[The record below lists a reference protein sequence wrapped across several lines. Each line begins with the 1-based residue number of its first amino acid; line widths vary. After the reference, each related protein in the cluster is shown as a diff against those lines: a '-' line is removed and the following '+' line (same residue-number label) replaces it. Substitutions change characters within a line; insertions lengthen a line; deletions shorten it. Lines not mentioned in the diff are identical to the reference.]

1 MENKETRAGS
11 VVEIRSDDEKGMF
24 IEGYAL
30 KFDTWSENLGGFKET
45 ITKRA
50 LENTDLSDVRCLVD
64 HLPSQII
71 GRTTAGTL
79 KLDIDD
85 IGLKYRCR
93 LPNTTFARDLYENM
107 KLGNINQCSFGF
119 MLNENGDE
127 IRFDKDDG
135 IYKRTLTSIS
145 KLTDVSVVT
154 YPAYKDTDVKPALRS
169 IENIEHEQRKKVL
182 EIKLRKHEIA
192 NKIW

>member
-50 LENTDLSDVRCLVD
+50 LENADLSDVRCLVD

-135 IYKRTLTSIS
+135 IYKRTLTSIN

>member
-1 MENKETRAGS
+1 MEKETRTGNI
-11 VVEIRSDDEKGMF
+11 VEVRSNDDNDMF

-45 ITKRA
+45 ISKQA

-79 KLDIDD
+79 DLTIDD
-85 IGLKYRCR
+85 TGLKYHCK

-107 KLGNINQCSFGF
+107 RVGNINQCSFGF
-119 MLNENGDE
+119 MLDSDGDE
-127 IRFDKDDG
+127 MRFDEKEG
-135 IYKRTLTSIS
+135 IYKRTLKAIRE
-145 KLTDVSVVT
+145 LTDVSVVT
-154 YPAYKDTDVKPALRS
+154 YPAYKDTNVKPALRS
-169 IENIEHEQRKKVL
+169 IENFEHEKRKNEIRQRL
-182 EIKLRKHEIA
+182 EKMKTR
-192 NKIW
+192 

>member
-11 VVEIRSDDEKGMF
+11 VVEIRSDDEEGMF

-50 LENTDLSDVRCLVD
+50 LENADLSDVRCLVD

>member
-1 MENKETRAGS
+1 MEKETRAGNITE
-11 VVEIRSDDEKGMF
+11 VRSNDDNDMF

-45 ITKRA
+45 ISKEA
-50 LENTDLSDVRCLVD
+50 LQNTDLSDVRCLVD

-79 KLDIDD
+79 DLTVDN
-85 IGLKYRCR
+85 IGLKYRCQ

-107 KLGNINQCSFGF
+107 RVGNINQCSFGF
-119 MLNENGDE
+119 MLDEKGDDM
-127 IRFDKDDG
+127 RFDEKEG
-135 IYKRTLTSIS
+135 IYKRTLKAIRE
-145 KLTDVSVVT
+145 LTDVSVVT

-169 IENIEHEQRKKVL
+169 IENF
-182 EIKLRKHEIA
+182 KHEKLKNEIRQRIE
-192 NKIW
+192 KLKTR

>member
-50 LENTDLSDVRCLVD
+50 LENADLSDVRCLVD

-85 IGLKYRCR
+85 TGLKYRCR

>member
-1 MENKETRAGS
+1 MEKETRTGNI
-11 VVEIRSDDEKGMF
+11 VEVRSNDDNDMF

-45 ITKRA
+45 ISKQA

-79 KLDIDD
+79 GLTIDD
-85 IGLKYRCR
+85 TGLKYRCK

-107 KLGNINQCSFGF
+107 RVGNINQCSFGF
-119 MLNENGDE
+119 MLDSDGDE
-127 IRFDKDDG
+127 MRFDEKEG
-135 IYKRTLTSIS
+135 IYKRTLKAIRE
-145 KLTDVSVVT
+145 LTDVSVVT
-154 YPAYKDTDVKPALRS
+154 YPAYKDTNVKPALRS
-169 IENIEHEQRKKVL
+169 IENFEHEKRKNEIRQRL
-182 EIKLRKHEIA
+182 EKMKTR
-192 NKIW
+192 

>member
-1 MENKETRAGS
+1 MKNEETRAGS
-11 VVEIRSDDEKGMF
+11 GVEIRSDDEKGMF

-85 IGLKYRCR
+85 VGLRYRCQ

-127 IRFDKDDG
+127 IRFDENDG
-135 IYKRTLTSIS
+135 VYKRTLTSIS

-169 IENIEHEQRKKVL
+169 IENIENEQRKKVL

>member
-1 MENKETRAGS
+1 MKMEKETRTGNI
-11 VVEIRSDDEKGMF
+11 VEVRSNDDNDMF

-45 ITKRA
+45 ISKQA

-79 KLDIDD
+79 DLTVDD
-85 IGLKYRCR
+85 VGLKYRCK

-107 KLGNINQCSFGF
+107 RVGNINQCSFGF
-119 MLNENGDE
+119 MLDSDGDE
-127 IRFDKDDG
+127 MRFDEKEN
-135 IYKRTLTSIS
+135 IYKRTLKAIRE
-145 KLTDVSVVT
+145 LTDVSVVT

-169 IENIEHEQRKKVL
+169 IENFEHEKRKNEIRQRL
-182 EIKLRKHEIA
+182 EKMKTR
-192 NKIW
+192 

>member
-1 MENKETRAGS
+1 MKNEETRAGS
-11 VVEIRSDDEKGMF
+11 GVEIRSDDEKGMF

-85 IGLKYRCR
+85 VGLRYRCQ

>member
-1 MENKETRAGS
+1 MEKETRTGNI
-11 VVEIRSDDEKGMF
+11 VEVRSNDDNDMF

-45 ITKRA
+45 ISKQA

-79 KLDIDD
+79 DLTIDD
-85 IGLKYRCR
+85 TGLKYRCK

-107 KLGNINQCSFGF
+107 RVGNINQCSFGF
-119 MLNENGDE
+119 MLDSDGDE
-127 IRFDKDDG
+127 MRFDEKEG
-135 IYKRTLTSIS
+135 IYKRTLKVIRE
-145 KLTDVSVVT
+145 LTDVSVVT
-154 YPAYKDTDVKPALRS
+154 YPAYKDTNVKPALRS
-169 IENIEHEQRKKVL
+169 IENFEHEKRKNEIRQRL
-182 EIKLRKHEIA
+182 EKMKTR
-192 NKIW
+192 

>member
-1 MENKETRAGS
+1 MEKETRTGNI
-11 VVEIRSDDEKGMF
+11 VEVRSNDDNDMF

-45 ITKRA
+45 ISKQA

-79 KLDIDD
+79 DLTIDD
-85 IGLKYRCR
+85 TGLKYRCK

-107 KLGNINQCSFGF
+107 RVGNINQCSFGF
-119 MLNENGDE
+119 MLDSDGDE
-127 IRFDKDDG
+127 MRFDEKEG
-135 IYKRTLTSIS
+135 IYKRTLKAIRE
-145 KLTDVSVVT
+145 LTDVSVVT

-169 IENIEHEQRKKVL
+169 IENF
-182 EIKLRKHEIA
+182 KHEKRKNEIRQRLE
-192 NKIW
+192 KLKTR

>member
-50 LENTDLSDVRCLVD
+50 LENADLSDVRCLVD

-182 EIKLRKHEIA
+182 EIKLRKHGIA